1 MCFGKKLSTSD
12 RFMRS
17 VGNSCHKIFDLHR
30 NNINLDSYY
39 IIRIETFI
47 LMIMKYRVAMINHRS
62 DIIVDKVTNENINRA
77 YNTLISECKR
87 IAPSKI
93 MDIIN
98 YRISQ
103 YEDVIIN
110 ENDYVGSIFTQYV
123 DNPNVNYMRKS
134 KLGRVFLYYGDAVFS
149 SMISHEVQESIEYD
163 TITLHSVFDEALY
176 SRISI
181 SLVDIIIK
189 DKVVLGYDD

>member
-1 MCFGKKLSTSD
+1 
-12 RFMRS
+12 
-17 VGNSCHKIFDLHR
+17 
-30 NNINLDSYY
+30 
-39 IIRIETFI
+39 
-47 LMIMKYRVAMINHRS
+47 
-62 DIIVDKVTNENINRA
+62 
-77 YNTLISECKR
+77 
-87 IAPSKI
+87 
-93 MDIIN
+93 
-98 YRISQ
+98 
-103 YEDVIIN
+103 
-110 ENDYVGSIFTQYV
+110 
-123 DNPNVNYMRKS
+123 MRKS